1 MCNTVKQAPTPATT
15 QQRHLH
21 IRNIMYKFVK
31 RTFGKMND
39 RLSKFLAAENISN
52 SQFADTLGVAKAS
65 ISHILNGRNKPSY
78 DFIQSVM
85 EHYPSLNIEWLLA
98 GKGKMYKG
106 MARDKDEPVQL
117 AESPAAEGVFSS
129 FDGDGRNSDAVK
141 NDISDKEYVR
151 DANKAATETCA
162 PLPDADKHV
171 ENKRHITRITVFFD
185 DNTFIEII

>member
-1 MCNTVKQAPTPATT
+1 
-15 QQRHLH
+15 
-21 IRNIMYKFVK
+21 
-31 RTFGKMND
+31 MND

-106 MARDKDEPVQL
+106 LAREKGDMQQNVDSAEPEGLFDSV
-117 AESPAAEGVFSS
+117 AEYNQNSGPAKIE
-129 FDGDGRNSDAVK
+129 NSGQDYA
-141 NDISDKEYVR
+141 R
-151 DANKAATETCA
+151 DANKAASEANTPLSET
-162 PLPDADKHV
+162 DKPV
-171 ENKRHITRITVFFD
+171 ENKRHITKITVFFD